1 MNELVNG
8 FGGVAQ
14 IYFKGGNSLYGANM
28 NIVANYNFNTFI
40 DRFPF
45 ISNKL

>member
-14 IYFKGGNSLYGANM
+14 IYFKAGNSLYGANT
-28 NIVANYNFNTFI
+28 NIVANYNFNNLV

-45 ISNKL
+45 IGDKF